1 MTKTKARG
9 VQGRTGIAHEKGC
22 RHTADS
28 PHPCRSAVFAGA
40 ALCVQ
45 PQCPTSV
52 PNRTAPVTC
61 MATGQASDICVWNRG
76 AVGLTCARAVLLT
89 NTTPALRRNAVAIF
103 DIVLFLFEELVC
115 TGPALQKA
123 DTQELLHDRCY
134 FPNVGFAAAGK
145 NHQQRHDR

>member
-1 MTKTKARG
+1 
-9 VQGRTGIAHEKGC
+9 
-22 RHTADS
+22 
-28 PHPCRSAVFAGA
+28 
-40 ALCVQ
+40 
-45 PQCPTSV
+45 
-52 PNRTAPVTC
+52 

-134 FPNVGFAAAGK
+134 FPNAGVEAIGQNQRAAARPVKADVWAETSSQPLGLETK
-145 NHQQRHDR
+145 TATTTRLGRQRSI